1 MIGDLRIYTHIT
13 LHVYKIK
20 LITTPFQKNQKKK
33 NNYDSA
39 TNF

>member
-33 NNYDSA
+33 KKL
-39 TNF
+39 